1 MNNNEQIKKLTK
13 KDYEQFKNVLYVF
26 KEAPWYENLTEEDV
40 KSEWQLY
47 EKSKIEKALEK
58 DIIMPNDF
66 YSVLGYFVDDQLVSM
81 ISYTLSYGN
90 DDLHLEHGVDFNKDD
105 IISYIY
111 GMATLSS
118 ARGHGY
124 NTKLLK
130 QLVEYFKQININK
143 SYARYAVNK
152 DEINYVNQNY
162 DIISQGHSKYPSKSE
177 SINILKKC
185 GYIEYFKNPY
195 DLHIQNLSDAEYK
208 FNHEEDLRA
217 FVVLDCDKEKVKKI
231 KA

>member
-90 DDLHLEHGVDFNKDD
+90 DNLHLEHGVDFNKENGELLYTKEGAHSTNRILFHDD
-105 IISYIY
+105 VTGREITS
-111 GMATLSS
+111 
-118 ARGHGY
+118 
-124 NTKLLK
+124 KLLDRVK
-130 QLVEYFKQININK
+130 ERAK
-143 SYARYAVNK
+143 ADRAG
-152 DEINYVNQNY
+152 
-162 DIISQGHSKYPSKSE
+162 IS
-177 SINILKKC
+177 C
-185 GYIEYFKNPY
+185 
-195 DLHIQNLSDAEYK
+195 
-208 FNHEEDLRA
+208 RRT
-217 FVVLDCDKEKVKKI
+217 
-231 KA
+231 

>member
-58 DIIMPNDF
+58 NIIEPNDF

-90 DDLHLEHGVDFNKDD
+90 DPMHIEHGVDFKQED
-105 IISYIY
+105 IISYIF

-118 ARGHGY
+118 ARGYGY

-152 DEINYVNQNY
+152 DEIKYVNNNY
-162 DIISQGHSKYPSKSE
+162 EEIVKGYSKYPSKSE

-208 FNHEEDLRA
+208 FNHDEDLRA